1 MANGI
6 DIVIGAEVSGALQGL
21 QKVEAATV
29 KAGATINKLPVNV
42 SKATQSLSKLPAAS
56 NQATSA
62 LINLGRVAQDAPF
75 GIIGIANNLNPL
87 LESFQ
92 RTSQAAGGFVGTLK
106 ALGGALLGGGGIGFL
121 LSLVTGAMSYF
132 AMGSRSA
139 TKETKELDEA
149 AQKAAEAQQQFQ
161 KALDAASSATVS
173 QAGEIANLRSILI
186 DTGTTL
192 EQLTQSTLNQALA
205 QYLFTQKREVLEK
218 VIAERLNQQLKIAQN
233 TGENLGNYKF
243 QLEEAAKVGP
253 IRLATD
259 DDFRK
264 TGKFLTDTEKKLLD
278 INSLARVLGIDLT
291 GAFDRAFNKNKA
303 TPDKVEV
310 KPKRVVIDFNQTVV
324 DKQIDN
330 LLKYMFDKDVKFDF
344 IAPILIP
351 PDEVKRQATEVSEI
365 FSKEFSQYT
374 GKTKIDLG
382 LDKAIADSKA
392 KEAFNKSIQDVV
404 DSGLENIKVEGLS
417 SLGEAIGT
425 ALSGGDLSGV
435 FSNFLGT
442 LGSGIQS
449 IGKQIIAL
457 SATAKA
463 VKAALRTIFTNPA
476 AAIIAGVGLI
486 AVGSAIKGIASKG
499 IAGARAMGGPV
510 SAGRTYLVGE
520 REPEL
525 FVPSQNG
532 RILNG
537 NQIAA
542 MSYSGGGSSGGGRQI
557 VRGQNIILAYAR
569 TNRAQNRL
577 GRG

>member
-92 RTSQAAGGFVGTLK
+92 RTGQAAGGFVGALK

-149 AQKAAEAQQQFQ
+149 AQKAAESQREFQQ
-161 KALDAASSATVS
+161 ALDKASSATVN

-243 QLEEAAKVGP
+243 QLEQAAKVGP

-344 IAPILIP
+344 IAPELIP
-351 PDEVKRQATEVSEI
+351 PEEAKQQGLT
-365 FSKEFSQYT
+365 FSQMFGHEVEKYFKQT
-374 GKTKIDLG
+374 DPIDFGLMKAVREFKPPKTFSFKM
-382 LDKAIADSKA
+382 
-392 KEAFNKSIQDVV
+392 F
-404 DSGLENIKVEGLS
+404 EGLNEEQLKLAES
-417 SLGEAIGT
+417 AELITNTLAPAFDNLINAIGRGENAFQAFGEGVKQVLIGVISKLVQT
-425 ALSGGDLSGV
+425 ALLAA
-435 FSNFLGT
+435 
-442 LGSGIQS
+442 
-449 IGKQIIAL
+449 AL
-457 SATAKA
+457 SALFPGGLGGAKGFGA
-463 VKAALRTIFTNPA
+463 IFSTLL
-476 AAIIAGVGLI
+476 GFG
-486 AVGSAIKGIASKG
+486 GERAS
-499 IAGARAMGGPV
+499 GGPV
-510 SAGRTYLVGE
+510 SFGKSYLVGE
-520 REPEL
+520 NGPEL
-525 FVPSQNG
+525 FVPSNSGSIMNQ
-532 RILNG
+532 R
-537 NQIAA
+537 QIAA

-557 VRGQNIILAYAR
+557 IRGQNIILSYAR

>member
-29 KAGATINKLPVNV
+29 KAGATINKLPANV

-149 AQKAAEAQQQFQ
+149 SQKAAEAQQQFQ

-291 GAFDRAFNKNKA
+291 GAFDRAFNK
-303 TPDKVEV
+303 T
-310 KPKRVVIDFNQTVV
+310 
-324 DKQIDN
+324 KQ
-330 LLKYMFDKDVKFDF
+330 LL
-344 IAPILIP
+344 
-351 PDEVKRQATEVSEI
+351 
-365 FSKEFSQYT
+365 
-374 GKTKIDLG
+374 
-382 LDKAIADSKA
+382 
-392 KEAFNKSIQDVV
+392 
-404 DSGLENIKVEGLS
+404 IK
-417 SLGEAIGT
+417 
-425 ALSGGDLSGV
+425 
-435 FSNFLGT
+435 
-442 LGSGIQS
+442 
-449 IGKQIIAL
+449 
-457 SATAKA
+457 
-463 VKAALRTIFTNPA
+463 
-476 AAIIAGVGLI
+476 
-486 AVGSAIKGIASKG
+486 
-499 IAGARAMGGPV
+499 
-510 SAGRTYLVGE
+510 
-520 REPEL
+520 
-525 FVPSQNG
+525 
-532 RILNG
+532 
-537 NQIAA
+537 
-542 MSYSGGGSSGGGRQI
+542 
-557 VRGQNIILAYAR
+557 
-569 TNRAQNRL
+569 
-577 GRG
+577 

>member
-92 RTSQAAGGFVGTLK
+92 RTGQAAGGFVGALK

-149 AQKAAEAQQQFQ
+149 AQKAAESQREFQQ
-161 KALDAASSATVS
+161 ALDKASSATVS
-173 QAGEIANLRSILI
+173 QAGEIANLKNILVS
-186 DTGTTL
+186 TGTTL
-192 EQLTQSTLNQALA
+192 EQITQATLNQALA
-205 QYLFTQKREVLEK
+205 QYLFTQKREILER
-218 VIAERLNQQLKIAQN
+218 VISDRLKNQLNIAKN
-233 TGENLGNYKF
+233 TGENLGNYTF
-243 QLEEAAKVGP
+243 ELEKASKIQPVK
-253 IRLATD
+253 LATD
-259 DDFRK
+259 EDWRR
-264 TGKFLTDTEKKLLD
+264 TGKGLTDTERGLLD
-278 INSLARVLGIDLT
+278 INSLARSLGINLSD
-291 GAFDRAFNKNKA
+291 AFNQAFSKGKIKA
-303 TPDKVEV
+303 PS
-310 KPKRVVIDFNQTVV
+310 IDFEAQFATVKMLGKPITIEGALLSFKNAQFGS
-324 DKQIDN
+324 D
-330 LLKYMFDKDVKFDF
+330 LLKGAEYGFNDRIKSMERLVKGMPTLSAVPNQKE
-344 IAPILIP
+344 IAEGILKMRSAYVSLGQSISSVVSP
-351 PDEVKRQATEVSEI
+351 AIDEMI
-365 FSKEFSQYT
+365 
-374 GKTKIDLG
+374 
-382 LDKAIADSKA
+382 
-392 KEAFNKSIQDVV
+392 KSI
-404 DSGLENIKVEGLS
+404 GEGMNAFQAFGQMIVSIFKQVISKLIQT
-417 SLGEAIGT
+417 AI
-425 ALSGGDLSGV
+425 L
-435 FSNFLGT
+435 
-442 LGSGIQS
+442 
-449 IGKQIIAL
+449 
-457 SATAKA
+457 
-463 VKAALRTIFTNPA
+463 
-476 AAIIAGVGLI
+476 AAII
-486 AVGSAIKGIASKG
+486 SAISGGAGNAAKGGMSFIQAFKG
-499 IAGARAMGGPV
+499 AFGGFRAGGGSV
-510 SAGRTYLVGE
+510 SAGRSYIVGE

-532 RILNG
+532 TILNG